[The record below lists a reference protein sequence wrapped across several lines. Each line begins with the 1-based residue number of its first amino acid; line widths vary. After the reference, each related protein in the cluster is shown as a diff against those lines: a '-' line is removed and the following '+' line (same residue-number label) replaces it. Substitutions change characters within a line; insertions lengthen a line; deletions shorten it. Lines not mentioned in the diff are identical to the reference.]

1 MTTPEVPG
9 FDQVMFTHEGRSHP
23 VYRAGAGPGVIV
35 IHEIPVSTPA

>member
-23 VYRAGAGPGVIV
+23 VYRAGAGPG
-35 IHEIPVSTPA
+35 